1 MGRTYDTD
9 AAGRP
14 TDLIGKPLEYR
25 LAPIPGTGVGV
36 RVIGQEE
43 YIPMTKAE
51 KTGEYVIDGNYFVIR
66 AGDPVPDGAEV
77 VEERAEKAAPE
88 NRAEKA
94 APQNRSAKPDKKAD

>member
-1 MGRTYDTD
+1 MGRAYDTD
-9 AAGRP
+9 ALSRP
-14 TDLIGKPLEYR
+14 VDLIGKPLEYR

-43 YIPMTKAE
+43 YIPMTKAD
-51 KTGEYVIDGNYFVIR
+51 KTGEYMLNGNYFVIR